1 MIAAALRLLKEIYR
15 PNYHYKKTGIFV
27 TGLIAESDMQPD
39 LFDTFLESSQ
49 RINDLDRIVD
59 GLNRKLGRN
68 AIRYGSMGVKQE
80 WAMRQE
86 NRSKKFTTRWD
97 ELPVAKA

>member
-1 MIAAALRLLKEIYR
+1 
-15 PNYHYKKTGIFV
+15 
-27 TGLIAESDMQPD
+27 
-39 LFDTFLESSQ
+39 
-49 RINDLDRIVD
+49 VD

-68 AIRYGSMGVKQE
+68 AIRYGSMGVKSR

-86 NRSKKFTTRWD
+86 RRSRKFTTRWD